1 MLFHSTPYGKF
12 LHSFRGDLISC
23 ARFGSRD
30 CTFLYITES
39 VGVEPGILIL
49 SPVVTAR
56 MGLQVLQ
63 WSEKCHKG
71 INRCERRRN

>member
-1 MLFHSTPYGKF
+1 MLFHSTPYGNF
-12 LHSFRGDLISC
+12 LHSFRGDMISC
-23 ARFGSRD
+23 ARLGSRD
-30 CTFLYITES
+30 FIFLFITES

-49 SPVVTAR
+49 FPVVTAT
-56 MGLQVLQ
+56 MGLQ